1 MDYVCIVCQRPILI
15 GSCVIDCKPPPS
27 IVHFV
32 KYQNVILCS
41 LVVSY
46 SSVLECVIYGH
57 D

>member
-41 LVVSY
+41 LVVKFFI
-46 SSVLECVIYGH
+46 SVRMCVLCA
-57 D
+57 